1 MVSGLFEYNFGDSE
15 VLLLFLF
22 LMSVP
27 YAAAPGAGDVVLAAT
42 VPRRA

>member
-22 LMSVP
+22 LTSVP
-27 YAAAPGAGDVVLAAT
+27 YADVREAGEMPAAAG
-42 VPRRA
+42 PRPA